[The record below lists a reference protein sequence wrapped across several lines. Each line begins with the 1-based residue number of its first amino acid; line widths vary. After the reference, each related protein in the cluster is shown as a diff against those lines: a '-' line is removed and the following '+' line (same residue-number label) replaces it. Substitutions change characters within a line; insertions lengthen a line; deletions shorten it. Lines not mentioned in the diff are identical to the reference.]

1 MRSSGVTPLTLR
13 AKSSSSITPFSASSL
28 DGPATT
34 ARGPRRSFAASSF
47 AGFSPT
53 SNPASLKTLPQPF
66 SRHGPDAANRV
77 SGLGGHEIGPQRKA
91 MSPEEV
97 VDIARSLMS
106 PVVIPEGGFKGAEL
120 KRRKS
125 AGASSYRRG
134 SELSVSSSTSPE
146 KPPLALEPVEYV
158 QLDDDTLLPF
168 VDRPAEVAELM
179 AHASNEKLFKLLKA
193 AFPKAPLREH
203 WMALNPAEWNWDEF
217 STHLSTLTRAE
228 CPDYAW
234 VFRARQ
240 AVRARSVAL
249 WEKLGT
255 CLGCDGDLLN
265 AGGED
270 GLPVSWGG
278 LGLGE
283 EGDYDPSANQ
293 VWIEGLPAMDA
304 RAEKRDAERRLK
316 EAFGDIVEDEGEQA
330 SAGMTALLGT
340 VGEEEEE
347 PAGRPRQT
355 TAQREANKR
364 NNPVDPMTS
373 PSFLSRS
380 LPRDG
385 SASRSAGSSLGGSP
399 FTPHSPPKFVS
410 TAPTDAERKPAR
422 SRSFVGLQILTSP
435 QQQKEVF
442 AKSPMSLTPSINH
455 ASLPMFDRDPG
466 NPLFPSSFSSLSVE
480 PNLGR
485 KASVGIGGG
494 VKAAPEGFGRG
505 GGRWGMGGRKQSGA
519 GLSESELAL
528 VYCERAIEEAGR
540 VEHGRPVAPDEG
552 RLLEDLKSCADSRRD
567 HVRQRERLCPLG
579 GGRGALTW
587 RERLDENVYLTV
599 GTNKHDVLTRLGV
612 HTRSG

>member
-1 MRSSGVTPLTLR
+1 MPTSGGESCPNCNRTWSLTRR
-13 AKSSSSITPFSASSL
+13 AKSSSSLAPFSASSL

-47 AGFSPT
+47 AGFSPI

-66 SRHGPDAANRV
+66 SRHGPDAVNRV
-77 SGLGGHEIGPQRKA
+77 TGLGGQEIGPQRKA

-125 AGASSYRRG
+125 AGATSSRRG
-134 SELSVSSSTSPE
+134 SELSMSSTTSPE

-158 QLDDDTLLPF
+158 QLDDETLLPF
-168 VDRPAEVAELM
+168 VDRPAEVLELIS
-179 AHASNEKLFKLLKA
+179 HSSNEKLFKLLKA
-193 AFPKAPLREH
+193 AFPKAPLRQH
-203 WMALNPAEWNWDEF
+203 WMALSPAEWNWDEF
-217 STHLSTLTRAE
+217 IKHLSTLTRVE

-270 GLPVSWGG
+270 GLPASWGG

-293 VWIEGLPAMDA
+293 VWIEGLTAMDA
-304 RAEKRDAERRLK
+304 RAERKEAERQLK
-316 EAFGDIVEDEGEQA
+316 DAFGDIVEDEGEQA

-347 PAGRPRQT
+347 AAGRPRQT

-364 NNPVDPMTS
+364 NNPIDPMTS

-380 LPRDG
+380 LPRDV
-385 SASRSAGSSLGGSP
+385 SASRSAASSLGGSP
-399 FTPHSPPKFVS
+399 YTPHSPPKFASAASRDRDHDEARKS
-410 TAPTDAERKPAR
+410 TR

-435 QQQKEVF
+435 QQQRGSF
-442 AKSPMSLTPSINH
+442 PKSPSQLTPS
-455 ASLPMFDRDPG
+455 SGQTPLPVFDRDPG

-485 KASVGIGGG
+485 TASIGIGGG
-494 VKAAPEGFGRG
+494 IKAAPEGFGRG

-519 GLSESELAL
+519 GLSESESK
-528 VYCERAIEEAGR
+528 RTSDTQGW
-540 VEHGRPVAPDEG
+540 H
-552 RLLEDLKSCADSRRD
+552 
-567 HVRQRERLCPLG
+567 
-579 GGRGALTW
+579 
-587 RERLDENVYLTV
+587 
-599 GTNKHDVLTRLGV
+599 
-612 HTRSG
+612 